1 MIIFDDKFS
10 SLMKLIVYSFFVIHN
25 YQKSQLLP
33 RQTFLMFFKRK
44 TNIMTLQLPNKLYLS
59 TLF

>member
-25 YQKSQLLP
+25 YQKSLLLP
-33 RQTFLMFFKRK
+33 PQTFLMFFKRG
-44 TNIMTLQLPNKLYLS
+44 TNIMTLQLPNKLY
-59 TLF
+59 